1 VLPELAI
8 KDIVE
13 RTADVLIVL
22 HIIIIIIIQGL
33 NYSATSVLIKMN
45 INLIIS
51 FDYICTDI
59 KK

>member
-22 HIIIIIIIQGL
+22 HIIIIIIQGL
-33 NYSATSVLIKMN
+33 NYLATSVLIKTN

-51 FDYICTDI
+51 FDYTCMDI

>member
-1 VLPELAI
+1 MLPELAI

-13 RTADVLIVL
+13 RTADVLIFL
-22 HIIIIIIIQGL
+22 HIIIIQGL

>member
-22 HIIIIIIIQGL
+22 HIIIIIQGL

>member
-1 VLPELAI
+1 MLPELAI

-22 HIIIIIIIQGL
+22 HIIIIIIQGL

>member
-33 NYSATSVLIKMN
+33 NYLATSVLIKTN

-51 FDYICTDI
+51 FDYTCMDI

>member
-22 HIIIIIIIQGL
+22 HIIIIQGL
-33 NYSATSVLIKMN
+33 NYPANSVLINMN

>member
-51 FDYICTDI
+51 FDYICTNI

>member
-13 RTADVLIVL
+13 RTADVLIFL
-22 HIIIIIIIQGL
+22 HIIIIQGL